1 MNKPKPPTKQQQQ
14 SNTHTY
20 PNPKFTEA
28 FVQTLKYEQ
37 EDEDHDKL
45 PQNKL
50 KSFA

>member
-1 MNKPKPPTKQQQQ
+1 MNKPKPPTKLQQQ

-37 EDEDHDKL
+37 EDEGWRPWQTGTK
-45 PQNKL
+45 
-50 KSFA
+50 